1 MRKLTKK
8 ERFNEK
14 VLSKYNI
21 YNSIFSTLP
30 YENIYN
36 TGYML
41 PLFSELCKHSYEKNM
56 DPESIVENFFNQYC
70 KEYSEKDKFSLLFKF
85 IQYVERQIVLFDA
98 IEDAAFPEI
107 NNLDGIGTLRGKIKN
122 GELKMRFTESTDANL
137 YNRLTKCKF
146 LFDAVIPIYSIFC
159 RSKS

>member
-41 PLFSELCKHSYEKNM
+41 PLFSELCKSSYEKNM
-56 DPESIVENFFNQYC
+56 DPESIVESFFSQYC

-107 NNLDGIGTLRGKIKN
+107 NNLDGIGTLRGIK
-122 GELKMRFTESTDANL
+122 ELVESLDKKM
-137 YNRLTKCKF
+137 
-146 LFDAVIPIYSIFC
+146 I
-159 RSKS
+159 

>member
-36 TGYML
+36 TDICFLYFLNCVRAVMKKIWIQN
-41 PLFSELCKHSYEKNM
+41 PLLKA
-56 DPESIVENFFNQYC
+56 FNQYC
-70 KEYSEKDKFSLLFKF
+70 SEYSEKDKFSLLFKF
-85 IQYVERQIVLFDA
+85 IQYVERQIVL
-98 IEDAAFPEI
+98 
-107 NNLDGIGTLRGKIKN
+107 LML
-122 GELKMRFTESTDANL
+122 LKMQPF
-137 YNRLTKCKF
+137 
-146 LFDAVIPIYSIFC
+146 
-159 RSKS
+159 

>member
-41 PLFSELCKHSYEKNM
+41 PLFSELCKSSYEKNM
-56 DPESIVENFFNQYC
+56 DPESIVESFLINTAVSILRRINSPYYLNLFNML
-70 KEYSEKDKFSLLFKF
+70 KDKSYFLML
-85 IQYVERQIVLFDA
+85 
-98 IEDAAFPEI
+98 
-107 NNLDGIGTLRGKIKN
+107 
-122 GELKMRFTESTDANL
+122 LKMQP
-137 YNRLTKCKF
+137 F
-146 LFDAVIPIYSIFC
+146 L
-159 RSKS
+159 R